1 MVYIINEIIKDYSN
15 VKNDIIFYI
24 TLNDIEKN
32 EFYALAKEHM
42 EYWIGL
48 ENIGIYF
55 RKKIQREW
63 EDFNK
68 IPAQVFLN
76 VEKKLNN
83 MIKDAH
89 ILSPFEKFLYAY
101 LVTANLKEYK
111 KDNNEY
117 VATSRNLYYIMADE
131 KMPIVCAGFAILLV
145 DLCTKLGIK
154 TSYISMPV
162 NVGFRGED
170 FAKKEYHARIQ
181 VFIDDPKYD
190 IKGMYISDPT
200 FDNMEYRINHA
211 LLTKFEYNY
220 LESEISIDN
229 EEEYLI
235 YAGNEKEF
243 IEMLNAI
250 SLRLF
255 NKQKGRLSDY
265 YEQDHS
271 ELFIIKYHLVS
282 NFINNIRQ
290 LDEYIYE
297 LTKTIIEKIEEA
309 NNEDIYINLVCEL
322 IDKVSK
328 YVEEV
333 NNKTIKKTDYIDAL
347 LRVFEAQ

>member
-111 KDNNEY
+111 KD
-117 VATSRNLYYIMADE
+117 
-131 KMPIVCAGFAILLV
+131 
-145 DLCTKLGIK
+145 
-154 TSYISMPV
+154 
-162 NVGFRGED
+162 
-170 FAKKEYHARIQ
+170 KKGR
-181 VFIDDPKYD
+181 
-190 IKGMYISDPT
+190 KGQ
-200 FDNMEYRINHA
+200 E
-211 LLTKFEYNY
+211 
-220 LESEISIDN
+220 
-229 EEEYLI
+229 
-235 YAGNEKEF
+235 
-243 IEMLNAI
+243 
-250 SLRLF
+250 
-255 NKQKGRLSDY
+255 KQKR
-265 YEQDHS
+265 HS
-271 ELFIIKYHLVS
+271 
-282 NFINNIRQ
+282 
-290 LDEYIYE
+290 
-297 LTKTIIEKIEEA
+297 
-309 NNEDIYINLVCEL
+309 
-322 IDKVSK
+322 
-328 YVEEV
+328 
-333 NNKTIKKTDYIDAL
+333 
-347 LRVFEAQ
+347 